1 MPSLRVLRQR
11 KAPPWFWW
19 GLGLGL
25 LLLALAV
32 WALLSTYREREQ
44 RFRHQVEGELQAIGQ
59 LQVRSVAEWRE
70 RQTSQAMGLADDS
83 AFAQL
88 VARWIQLPGLE
99 QEAPV
104 RERLRILEERSLYT
118 AAYLMDAR
126 GNLLL
131 TSGRSMP

>member
-1 MPSLRVLRQR
+1 MPSLRILRQP

-104 RERLRILEERSLYT
+104 RER
-118 AAYLMDAR
+118 
-126 GNLLL
+126 
-131 TSGRSMP
+131 

>member
-32 WALLSTYREREQ
+32 WALLSNYREREQ

-70 RQTSQAMGLADDS
+70 RQTSQAMALADDT
-83 AFAQL
+83 AFAQW
-88 VARWIQLPGLE
+88 VARWIQFPGLE
-99 QEAPV
+99 QENPV
-104 RERLRILEERSLYT
+104 RERLRILEERARYT

-126 GNLLL
+126 GN
-131 TSGRSMP
+131 